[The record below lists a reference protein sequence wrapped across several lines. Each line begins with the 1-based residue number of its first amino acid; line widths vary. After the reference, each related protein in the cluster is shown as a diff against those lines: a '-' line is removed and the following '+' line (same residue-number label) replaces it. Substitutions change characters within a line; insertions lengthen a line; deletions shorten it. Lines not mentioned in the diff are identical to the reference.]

1 MNPETCRI
9 VGEFLAQLGGKWAVI
24 TIMVLSCATF
34 VGNVT
39 LSTVLAVI
47 LLGHKQQVQIR
58 RRDVFLACVIL
69 VLLGSAGLTFA
80 VDWAALEALSA
91 LRHQPA

>member
-9 VGEFLAQLGGKWAVI
+9 VGEFLAQLGGKWAAI
-24 TIMVLSCATF
+24 AIMVLSCATF
-34 VGNVT
+34 VGNVS
-39 LSTVLAVI
+39 LATVLAVI
-47 LLGHKQQVQIR
+47 LLGHKQVRLTR
-58 RRDVFLACVIL
+58 RGVFLACVIL